1 MGRKRIEFVASFA
14 RSAKA
19 AEETIEQASVRAV

>member
-1 MGRKRIEFVASFA
+1 MGRKRIEFTASFA
-14 RSAKA
+14 RSAIV